1 MPEALKKMVA
11 MDPKTLRQIEDDEMF
26 AHLELDIEQI
36 KTLRVVVDED
46 TPIKM

>member
-1 MPEALKKMVA
+1 MKKMVA
-11 MDPKTLRQIEDDEMF
+11 MDPKMLRQIEDDEMF